1 MLRIEFNVQYPWCM
15 DDVDFWVNHLNA
27 RGHAGR
33 GHTTHQTHQIVE
45 LSILGD
51 WQTAVAESL
60 GWHVSDLKINPSDPP
75 DAFATIEGRRVSIEL
90 TELVDGRL
98 LSGLRRASR
107 ASGIRMTS
115 SEGDAFIRSQWTQE
129 RFRHELRQRIE
140 AKQKRYDKR
149 DIVIDVLVIFTDEPW
164 LSRLQVAEWL
174 KDWLPMAT
182 PNLKAVHLLMG
193 YEPGYP
199 AGYPVFELS

>member
-1 MLRIEFNVQYPWCM
+1 MDEF
-15 DDVDFWVNHLNA
+15 DFWVKHLNA

-33 GHTTHQTHQIVE
+33 GHTTHQTQQIVE
-45 LSILGD
+45 FSILGD

-60 GWHVSDLKINPSDPP
+60 GWEVSDLTINPADPP

-98 LSGLRRASR
+98 LSDLRHASR
-107 ASGIRMTS
+107 VSGIRMTS
-115 SEGDAFIRSQWTQE
+115 LQGDALMRSQWTQE
-129 RFRHELRQRIE
+129 RFRSALGQRIE

-149 DIVIDVLVIFTDEPW
+149 NLTIGVLVIFTDEPW

-174 KDWLPMAT
+174 KDWPPPAT
-182 PNLKAVHLLMG
+182 PNLNAIHLLMG
-193 YEPGYP
+193 YEPGYSS
-199 AGYPVFELS
+199 GYPVFELSRAAIP